1 MFIVANWWEELN
13 ESSLSNKKRIDD
25 LMLKNYKSIQDL
37 TLYQNKENEKQF
49 ISWLE
54 LPEKPKE
61 KPFISNGIEASFLG
75 ELKCDVGDIL
85 KSSEWLYIVHTD
97 IPEDIVGEY
106 NQWYDE
112 EHLPR
117 LVTVPGVNRARR
129 YVCEGQSPKYLTAY
143 SLDNPDA
150 FESPEGLIARK
161 TPWTAKMR
169 SLFFNTRR
177 TMAKKYALI

>member
-1 MFIVANWWEELN
+1 MFIVASWWKSSKQSALDYKEEMIKH
-13 ESSLSNKKRIDD
+13 S
-25 LMLKNYKSIQDL
+25 LKNYKLMNEMNI
-37 TLYQNKENEKQF
+37 YQNKNNEEQL

-54 LPEKPKE
+54 FSAKPNE
-61 KPFISNGIEASFLG
+61 QASNIEDIDIGFIG
-75 ELKCDVGDIL
+75 ELKCDVGGND
-85 KSSEWLYIVHTD
+85 KSSRWIYIVHTD
-97 IPEDIVGEY
+97 IPDDIVGEY

-129 YVCEGQSPKYLTAY
+129 YLCKGQSPKYLTAY
-143 SLDNPDA
+143 SLDDPSA

-177 TMAKKYALI
+177 TMAQKI

>member
-1 MFIVANWWEELN
+1 MFIVANWWK
-13 ESSLSNKKRIDD
+13 LSKQSPLDYKEKI
-25 LMLKNYKSIQDL
+25 LQHSLKNDQLINKLDI
-37 TLYQNKENEKQF
+37 YQNKDIEEKF

-54 LPEKPKE
+54 FSAKPNE
-61 KPFISNGIEASFLG
+61 QATNINDIDVGFIG
-75 ELKCDVGDIL
+75 ELKCDVGDSD
-85 KSSEWLYIVHTD
+85 KSSQWIYIVHTD

-129 YVCEGQSPKYLTAY
+129 YLCEGQSPKYLTAY
-143 SLDNPDA
+143 SLDEPGA
-150 FESPEGLIARK
+150 FESPEGLMARK

-177 TMAKKYALI
+177 TMAQKI